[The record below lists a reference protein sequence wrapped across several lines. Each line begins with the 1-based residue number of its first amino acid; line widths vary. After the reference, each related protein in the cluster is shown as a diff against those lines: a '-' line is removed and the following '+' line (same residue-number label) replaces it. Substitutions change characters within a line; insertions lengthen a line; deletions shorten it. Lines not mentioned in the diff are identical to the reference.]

1 MFMHSR
7 SIFCRHASHL
17 YRVWTKFYNILGS
30 WNCLVDDEICRKFKK
45 FKCLVVKSERESR
58 TRTNLITMK
67 KNSQLHSY
75 LQLNKWRI
83 LDPLNKKHKIE
94 SSYKFFEDSMI
105 RCETR
110 VIENKGISY
119 EVLFFVDR
127 STSKHQKSD
136 HILM

>member
-1 MFMHSR
+1 
-7 SIFCRHASHL
+7 
-17 YRVWTKFYNILGS
+17 
-30 WNCLVDDEICRKFKK
+30 
-45 FKCLVVKSERESR
+45 
-58 TRTNLITMK
+58 MK